1 MLRMAGQP
9 GAQQAPSTSGLSWM
23 FIFLFMMI
31 ILFNQGTRTLL
42 GDAIGVVLNPVL
54 AGDGSNPMW
63 TIFIGIIVVATITQ
77 TIRHFMT
84 DWVKMAE
91 NQNYMK
97 AFNKEL
103 SEARKNQNQQRLQ
116 KLMEIQPQVMSK
128 QMDVQSMSMKPTVF
142 TMILFIAFITWIYAF
157 VAIAAVNVVAVPWN
171 PDVELHGRGFF
182 SSTLLLYVTFSIP
195 MYQIITNIWKYIS
208 FSRRLGTLEAGDVPE
223 VTL

>member
-1 MLRMAGQP
+1 VYKRQ
-9 GAQQAPSTSGLSWM
+9 
-23 FIFLFMMI
+23 
-31 ILFNQGTRTLL
+31 
-42 GDAIGVVLNPVL
+42 AIGVVLNPLL

-63 TIFIGIIVVATITQ
+63 SIFIGLIIVASATQ

-84 DWVKMAE
+84 NWIKMAE

-103 SEARKNQNQQRLQ
+103 SEARKGQNQQRLQ
-116 KLMEIQPQVMSK
+116 KLMEMQPQVMSK
-128 QMDVQSMSMKPTVF
+128 QMEVQSMTMRPTVF

-171 PDVELHGRGFF
+171 PEVKLSTGGFF
-182 SSTLLLYVTFSIP
+182 SSTLLIYILFSIP
-195 MYQIITNIWKYIS
+195 MYQIITNIWKYIT
-208 FSRRLGTLEAGDVPE
+208 FSKKLRTLDAVDVPE

>member
-1 MLRMAGQP
+1 MAGQTGGGKAAAP
-9 GAQQAPSTSGLSWM
+9 GSSGLSWM
-23 FIFLFMMI
+23 FIFLFMML
-31 ILFNQGTRTLL
+31 ILFNSGTRQLL
-42 GDAIGVVLNPVL
+42 GDAIGVVLNPLL

-63 TIFIGIIVVATITQ
+63 SIFIGLIIVASATQ

-84 DWVKMAE
+84 NWIKMAE

-103 SEARKNQNQQRLQ
+103 SEARKGQNQQRLQ
-116 KLMEIQPQVMSK
+116 KLMEMQPQVMSK
-128 QMDVQSMSMKPTVF
+128 QMEVQSMTMRPTVF

-171 PDVELHGRGFF
+171 PEVKLSTGGFF
-182 SSTLLLYVTFSIP
+182 SSTLLIYILFSIP
-195 MYQIITNIWKYIS
+195 MYQIITNIWKYIT
-208 FSRRLGTLEAGDVPE
+208 FSKKLRTLDAVDVPE

>member
-1 MLRMAGQP
+1 MAGQP
-9 GAQQAPSTSGLSWM
+9 GGQKAAPSSSGLSWM
-23 FIFLFMMI
+23 FIFLFMML
-31 ILFNQGTRTLL
+31 ILFNQGTRQLL
-42 GDAIGVVLNPVL
+42 GDAIGVVLNPLL

-63 TIFIGIIVVATITQ
+63 SIFIGLVLIASATQ

-84 DWVKMAE
+84 DWIKMAR

-103 SEARKNQNQQRLQ
+103 SEARKSQNQQRLA
-116 KLMEIQPQVMSK
+116 KLMEMQPAVMSK
-128 QMDVQSMSMKPTVF
+128 QMDTQSMTMKPTVF

-171 PDVELHGRGFF
+171 PEVGLSTGGFF
-182 SSTLLLYVTFSIP
+182 STTLLIYILFSIP
-195 MYQIITNIWKYIS
+195 MYQIITNILKYIS
-208 FSRRLGTLEAGDVPE
+208 FSKKLRTLDQVDVPE